1 MKKSARNP
9 RGSKGDVFMHIFT
22 NIAELLTQRESI
34 VLTTILSRN
43 GSAPRAVGARMIV
56 RSDGSIIG
64 TIGGGILE
72 TRVQQL
78 AKHAFEHRGASVRD
92 FVLTAEDAEQM
103 GMICGGQL
111 RVLIQYMDGSNPT
124 YSGFYRQVTAAL
136 DLGKSAWMMTEIPA
150 GETTRNGLVQ
160 CLCRSNGTHVCIGQ
174 HANLPTLSSLAES
187 REFQVVARGSSRFFV
202 EPLCHEGVVF
212 IFGAGHISQKLAL
225 LTRLVGFRTVVL
237 DDRTEFANR
246 ERFASADDVVVLP
259 SFDHAIAGLP
269 IDENSFLVL
278 VTRGHAHDKSLL
290 GEALA
295 TRAGYIGMIGSRRK
309 RDTVYQ
315 ELEKEGFTAN
325 AFERVHS
332 PIGLSIAA
340 ETPEEIAV
348 SITAEL
354 IAVRA
359 GVNL

>member
-1 MKKSARNP
+1 
-9 RGSKGDVFMHIFT
+9 
-22 NIAELLTQRESI
+22 
-34 VLTTILSRN
+34 
-43 GSAPRAVGARMIV
+43 
-56 RSDGSIIG
+56 
-64 TIGGGILE
+64 
-72 TRVQQL
+72 
-78 AKHAFEHRGASVRD
+78 
-92 FVLTAEDAEQM
+92 M

-111 RVLIQYMDGSNPT
+111 RVLIQYVDGSDPT
-124 YSGFYRQVTAAL
+124 YLGFFRQVTAAL
-136 DLGKSAWMMTEIPA
+136 ELGKSAWLMTEIPD

-160 CLCRSNGTHVCIGQ
+160 CLSHSDGTRVCTGEDD
-174 HANLPTLSSLAES
+174 NLPILSPLAQS
-187 REFQVVARGSSRFFV
+187 REPQVVTQGASRFLV

-212 IFGAGHISQKLAL
+212 IFGAGHISQQLAL

-259 SFDHAIAGLP
+259 TFDRAMAGLP
-269 IDENSFLVL
+269 ITENSYLVL
-278 VTRGHAHDKSLL
+278 VTRGHAHDKTLL
-290 GEALA
+290 GEALT

-309 RDTVYQ
+309 RDAVYQ
-315 ELEKEGFTAN
+315 ELQREGFTEK

-359 GVNL
+359 GLNLQDAAGSILQKAVANF